1 MDRQNNN
8 NQLYNQLAVC
18 LYTVASLFLSLP
30 AKAEAPVTTN
40 VAGPSASATG
50 NVTNQA
56 VQVLQG
62 PYPVNTYGGGVSC
75 SGPSMAITPFV
86 LGSNNWTDDPE
97 DYPGYNAN
105 AGVSLG
111 FNFPLDG
118 NLNRLCRERVAV
130 EIARMQAEADKAR
143 LDFELVR
150 LLKCAEAMQ
159 LGFAFHPDS
168 PYSAICAD
176 VVTLNTR
183 NQIVM
188 NRSETFISESEGESP
203 SGLDT
208 SDFDLGIGDSP
219 GGPEDSSDGGVGG
232 GPEDG

>member
-1 MDRQNNN
+1 M
-8 NQLYNQLAVC
+8 
-18 LYTVASLFLSLP
+18 FLSLP
-30 AKAEAPVTTN
+30 VKAEAPVTTN

-75 SGPSMAITPFV
+75 SGPSMAVTPFV
-86 LGSNNWTDDPE
+86 LGSNNWDDDPE
-97 DYPGYNAN
+97 NFAGYNAN

-150 LLKCAEAMQ
+150 LLKCAEAYQM
-159 LGFAFHPDS
+159 GFTFHPNS
-168 PYSAICAD
+168 PYGAICHD
-176 VVTLNTR
+176 VVSLNTY
-183 NQIVM
+183 NQIVIGQ
-188 NRSETFISESEGESP
+188 SETQLSEGEGP
-203 SGLDT
+203 FTTRLDPEPVDYGT
-208 SDFDLGIGDSP
+208 PAPPRGRED
-219 GGPEDSSDGGVGG
+219 GGDGGVGG
-232 GPEDG
+232 GYQDG

>member
-8 NQLYNQLAVC
+8 HQLYNQLAVC
-18 LYTVASLFLSLP
+18 LYTVASLFLSVP

-86 LGSNNWTDDPE
+86 LGSNNWTDDPDE
-97 DYPGYNAN
+97 FAGYNAN

-130 EIARMQAEADKAR
+130 EIARMQAEADKSR

-159 LGFAFHPDS
+159 QGFTFDPRS
-168 PYSAICAD
+168 PYYAICAD
-176 VVTLNTR
+176 VVSLEVH
-183 NQIVM
+183 NQVVLQM
-188 NRSETFISESEGESP
+188 NPPTIFPGDREWDTEEIQLDSQGEGEELP
-203 SGLDT
+203 Q
-208 SDFDLGIGDSP
+208 
-219 GGPEDSSDGGVGG
+219 
-232 GPEDG
+232 

>member
-1 MDRQNNN
+1 MDRQNHNHKVN
-8 NQLYNQLAVC
+8 YKHAVC
-18 LYTVASLFLSLP
+18 LYTIACLLFPL
-30 AKAEAPVTTN
+30 AVKAEAPQTTN
-40 VAGPSASATG
+40 VAGPQASATG

-62 PYPVNTYGGGVSC
+62 PYPVNTYGGGISC

-86 LGSNNWTDDPE
+86 LGSNNWDDDPE
-97 DYPGYNAN
+97 NYPGYNAN

-118 NLNRLCRERVAV
+118 RLNRLCRERVAV

-159 LGFAFHPDS
+159 MGFTFNPNS
-168 PYSAICAD
+168 PYAAICAD
-176 VVTLNTR
+176 IITLNTF

-188 NRSETFISESEGESP
+188 GTSETIISQGEGESP
-203 SGLDT
+203 AGLDSEPIDNGT
-208 SDFDLGIGDSP
+208 
-219 GGPEDSSDGGVGG
+219 EDA
-232 GPEDG
+232 P

>member
-8 NQLYNQLAVC
+8 NKLYNQLLICVYAVG
-18 LYTVASLFLSLP
+18 SLFLSLP

-86 LGSNNWTDDPE
+86 LGSNNWDDDPE
-97 DYPGYNAN
+97 NFAGYNAN

-118 NLNRLCRERVAV
+118 RLSRLCRERVAV
-130 EIARMQAEADKAR
+130 EIARMQAEADKTR

-159 LGFAFHPDS
+159 MGFTFNPNS
-168 PYSAICAD
+168 PYAAICSD
-176 VVTLNTR
+176 VITLNTY

-188 NRSETFISESEGESP
+188 GPRETIISQSQGESP
-203 SGLDT
+203 AGLDSEPINNGT
-208 SDFDLGIGDSP
+208 
-219 GGPEDSSDGGVGG
+219 EDA
-232 GPEDG
+232 P